1 MPFPMQRCFQT
12 PDLLFGAFDHLF
24 LRIRSDGQS
33 ESHPDSRMQFT
44 PILGAVI
51 PQVFDSMR
59 YGNGMSYGN
68 KCRGGYDGAI
78 RILRC
83 GQAACRKHGPSPTTV
98 IRHGMVG
105 PGTRPTVVLLRPQNS
120 LG

>member
-59 YGNGMSYGN
+59 YGNGMN
-68 KCRGGYDGAI
+68 DTHPALAI
-78 RILRC
+78 PELMRLLVDLYRLNWDTAWSI
-83 GQAACRKHGPSPTTV
+83 TV
-98 IRHGMVG
+98 R
-105 PGTRPTVVLLRPQNS
+105 TFAF
-120 LG
+120 

>member
-24 LRIRSDGQS
+24 LRIRSDGHS

-59 YGNGMSYGN
+59 YGTGMTRRSPSTTSLQISRNRRPMMPPINSSGMSTAS
-68 KCRGGYDGAI
+68 DGLSAV
-78 RILRC
+78 RL
-83 GQAACRKHGPSPTTV
+83 V
-98 IRHGMVG
+98 M
-105 PGTRPTVVLLRPQNS
+105 
-120 LG
+120 